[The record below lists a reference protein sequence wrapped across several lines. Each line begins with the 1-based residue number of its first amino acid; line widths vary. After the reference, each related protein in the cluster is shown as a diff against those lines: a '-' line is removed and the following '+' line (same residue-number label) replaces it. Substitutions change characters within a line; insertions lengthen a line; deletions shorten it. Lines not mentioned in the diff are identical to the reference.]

1 MFAGRMTSAILRT
14 PVELNISLYIL
25 KLPWNRQTIKERVQH
40 VFLSMKCFNLAS
52 VQKIMKNY
60 SALGVRVLAPRKVE
74 IKFQPV
80 SKKLL
85 SESLKIQ
92 LFQTPATVS
101 AHRIPSLFTDSVKRK
116 RPIILS

>member
-1 MFAGRMTSAILRT
+1 
-14 PVELNISLYIL
+14 
-25 KLPWNRQTIKERVQH
+25 
-40 VFLSMKCFNLAS
+40 
-52 VQKIMKNY
+52 MKNY
-60 SALGVRVLAPRKVE
+60 SALGARVLARRKVE

-101 AHRIPSLFTDSVKRK
+101 AHGIPSLFTDSVKTK
-116 RPIILS
+116 TTNYTFIKLCGYGTEKSNLLG